1 MKIFDPGAYAALAR
15 RTGAEGC
22 VLLRNDGPV
31 LPFAQG
37 AKVAVFGRSQFNYYK
52 SGTGSGGL
60 VNTGHVPSI
69 TEGLEASGA
78 VKVDAKLKDI
88 MVNIYAKAAAAA
100 EKYGV
105 PGNYVAGAN
114 IAGFEKVVDA
124 MMAQGVV

>member
-15 RTGAEGC
+15 RTVAEGC

-78 VKVDAKLKDI
+78 VKVDAKLK
-88 MVNIYAKAAAAA
+88 A
-100 EKYGV
+100 EYESWIRSEERRVGK
-105 PGNYVAGAN
+105 
-114 IAGFEKVVDA
+114 EC
-124 MMAQGVV
+124 